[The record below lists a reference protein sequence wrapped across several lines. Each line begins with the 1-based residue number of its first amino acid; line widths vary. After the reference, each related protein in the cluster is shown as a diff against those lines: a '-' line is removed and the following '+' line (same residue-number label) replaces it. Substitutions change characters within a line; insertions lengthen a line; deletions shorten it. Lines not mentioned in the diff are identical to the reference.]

1 MKKVLLIN
9 GHPDRESFGA
19 ALANSYTAGASE
31 KGVDIEQVNLIDL
44 DFNPILLHGYRVPM
58 PLEDDLVAVQ
68 DKIKQADHLVL
79 VYPTWWG
86 TAPALLKGFFDR
98 ILLPGFAFKYHK
110 GRMLPEQLLK
120 GKSARLIVTMN
131 TPPLLYKLLYKNRG
145 IKLVKDMTLGFC
157 GIKPIKVTKIGPIRH
172 SSDTRRA
179 EWLEQV
185 KELGRALK

>member
-1 MKKVLLIN
+1 MKNILIIN
-9 GHPDRESFGA
+9 AHPDRESFGA
-19 ALANSYTAGASE
+19 ALAASYTAGALES
-31 KGVDIEQVNLIDL
+31 GVEVEQVNLIDL
-44 DFNPILLHGYRVPM
+44 NFNPILLYGYRVPM

-68 DKIKQADHLVL
+68 EKIKKADHLVL

-110 GRMLPEQLLK
+110 GSMLPEQLLK

-131 TPPLLYKLLYKNRG
+131 TPPLLYKLIYKDRG

-157 GIKPIKVTKIGPIRH
+157 GIKPIKVTKLGPIKD
-172 SSDTRRA
+172 SNDSKRA
-179 EWLEQV
+179 EWLEQI
-185 KELGRALK
+185 KALGRALK